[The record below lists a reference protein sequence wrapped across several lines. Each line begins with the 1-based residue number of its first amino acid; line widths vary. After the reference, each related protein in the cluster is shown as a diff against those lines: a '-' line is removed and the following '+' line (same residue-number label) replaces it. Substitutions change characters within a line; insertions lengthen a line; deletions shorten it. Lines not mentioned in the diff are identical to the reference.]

1 MRIAIFGASGRTG
14 QHLVRQALDA
24 GHHVVAFVRS
34 PAKLGIH
41 HERLSVVPGD
51 VQDVAQVEK
60 AVTGADA
67 VISALGPTSNTPEYK
82 VSQGIEN
89 ILAAM
94 EKQGIRRLV
103 ISAGAGVGDA
113 NDKPRLF
120 NKAMNVLLNVVARHV
135 YEDMRRSVEI
145 VRASDL
151 DWTIVRVPMLTDGPA
166 TGNIQVGY
174 VGKGMGPRLSRAD
187 MATFMLQQATSDS
200 YLRQAPAIS
209 H

>member
-14 QHLVRQALDA
+14 QHLVRQALAA
-24 GHHVVAFVRS
+24 GHDVVAFVRT
-34 PAKLGIH
+34 PARLGIQD
-41 HERLSVVPGD
+41 ERLAIVPGD
-51 VQDVAQVEK
+51 VQDMAQVEK
-60 AVTGADA
+60 AVNGVDA
-67 VISALGPTSNTPEYK
+67 VISVMGPTSNRPEYQ

-94 EKQGIRRLV
+94 ERQGVRRLV

-113 NDKPRLF
+113 NDRPRLF

-135 YEDMRRSVEI
+135 YEDMRRSVET

-151 DWTIVRVPMLTDGPA
+151 DWAIVRVPMLTDGPA

-187 MATFMLQQATSDS
+187 MAAFMLQQATSDT
-200 YLRQAPAIS
+200 YLHQAPAIS
-209 H
+209 N